1 MRIQMLSEHVAD
13 LSGQRV
19 LVVEDEAL
27 VAMLIEDS
35 LLDAGAEV
43 VGTANTVERA
53 LAMIE
58 VAMSDG
64 GLTSAVLDLNL
75 GGQRVQ
81 AVADRLLSLGVPFVI
96 ATGYG
101 SNCDTGGHTAA
112 PVIHKP
118 FSSNMLTLALA
129 GVA

>member
-1 MRIQMLSEHVAD
+1 MYSALMSERVAD

-35 LLDAGAEV
+35 LLDAGAKV

-64 GLTSAVLDLNL
+64 GLTSAGLDLNL
-75 GGQRVQ
+75 GGQR
-81 AVADRLLSLGVPFVI
+81 AHPVADRLVSLGVPFVI

-101 SNCDTGGHTAA
+101 QDCDTGGHTAV

-118 FSSNMLTLALA
+118 FSLFALTSAVA

>member
-1 MRIQMLSEHVAD
+1 MYSALMSERVAD

-35 LLDAGAEV
+35 LLDAGAKV

-75 GGQRVQ
+75 GGQRAQ
-81 AVADRLLSLGVPFVI
+81 PVADRLVSLGVPFVI